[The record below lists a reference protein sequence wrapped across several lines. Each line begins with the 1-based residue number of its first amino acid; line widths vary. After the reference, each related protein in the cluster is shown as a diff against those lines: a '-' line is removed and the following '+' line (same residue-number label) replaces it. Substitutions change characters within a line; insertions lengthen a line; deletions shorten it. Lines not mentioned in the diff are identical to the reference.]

1 VRRRDFIRLLSTAA
15 ITSASSVGL
24 SQQASKLLK
33 LGYLSDEAPRPHLF
47 HSQNNIVKGLHES
60 GFDDGRNILIEYR
73 YAAGK
78 ADQLPALAN
87 ELAALPVDVILAV
100 GTPAARA
107 AQAATKTIPI
117 IFCRIGDPVEY
128 GLVTSLA
135 HPGGNAT
142 GVTVFTVALAEKR
155 VEVLR
160 DAVPG
165 LGRLAALHDPTFPPG
180 QIELGQIT
188 AAAAALNVQVHA
200 VGARSSDALDE
211 ALPDVMK
218 DSPEALFIG
227 SAALFEDNPQRIVDF
242 ASKTKLPALYI
253 RREYVEIGRVMSYGI
268 DFREMY
274 RNAAQYIA
282 KVLKGE
288 KPADLPV
295 VQPAKID
302 LVINVKTM
310 KALGLSTT
318 PPLLARADEV
328 IE

>member
-1 VRRRDFIRLLSTAA
+1 MKRRDFIRLLGTAT
-15 ITSASSVGL
+15 IISPCSAVHA
-24 SQQASKLLK
+24 QQAGKLPK
-33 LGYLSDEAPRPHLF
+33 LGYLSDEASRPHLF
-47 HSQNNIVKGLHES
+47 HSQNNIVKGLHER
-60 GFDDGRNILIEYR
+60 GFDDGQNILIEYR

-100 GTPAARA
+100 GTPATRA

-117 IFCRIGDPVEY
+117 IFCRVGDPVGY
-128 GLVTSLA
+128 GLVASLA

-142 GVTVFTVALAEKR
+142 GATVFTVALAEKR

-165 LGRLAALHDPTFPPG
+165 LRHLAVLHDPTFPPG
-180 QIELGQIT
+180 QIELEQIT
-188 AAAAALNVQVHA
+188 AAAAALNVQVHE
-200 VGARSSDALDE
+200 VGVRSPDVLDQ
-211 ALPDVMK
+211 ALPEVMK

-227 SAALFEDNPQRIVDF
+227 SAAWFEDNPRRIVDF
-242 ASKTKLPALYI
+242 AFKTKLPALYI
-253 RREYVEIGRVMSYGI
+253 RPEYAEIGGMMSYGI

-274 RNAAQYIA
+274 RNAVEYVVR
-282 KVLKGE
+282 VLKGE
-288 KPADLPV
+288 KPAELPV
-295 VQPAKID
+295 IQPAKID
-302 LVINVKTM
+302 LVINLKTM
-310 KALGLSTT
+310 KALGLTTT